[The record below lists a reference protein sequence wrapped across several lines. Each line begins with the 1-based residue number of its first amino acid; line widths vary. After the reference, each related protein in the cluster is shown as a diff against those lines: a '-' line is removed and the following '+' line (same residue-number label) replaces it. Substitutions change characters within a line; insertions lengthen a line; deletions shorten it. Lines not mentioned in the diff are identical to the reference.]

1 MSLRHI
7 ISGAVGLFVVVV
19 IGGLF
24 WAWRPTI
31 PLISAPSNAAVDERV
46 FRRGA
51 ELAAIGN
58 CNNCHVANS
67 GAPYA
72 GGTSIP
78 TPFGKIF
85 SSNITPDAATGIG
98 AWSEAAFRRAMRD
111 GVDREGRE
119 LYPAFP
125 YDHFTKATDDDIHA
139 LYVYLTAQPAVHNP
153 IPPNDLAFP
162 FNFRPIVAGWKLL
175 FLREARLEPD
185 NSKSAEWNRGRYL
198 VEGLGHCGACHT
210 PRNILGA
217 EKKDSAY
224 SGGAV
229 GGWHAPPLNAYTV
242 AAEPWTADQLTE
254 YLSTGW
260 HRLHGAAAGP
270 MTDVTRNLRQASAE
284 DVRAIA
290 TYIASLASASG
301 KPREAVPPK
310 QGNPVANVPS
320 EVADIYAGACANCHN
335 DRNDVGPSK
344 ALSLSLSSAIRQTG
358 SANTV
363 RVILGGIPALAEAPA
378 AYMPAFG
385 GILTDQQIESLTAYV
400 RARYTD
406 EPPWTDIHR
415 EVSKARQNG
424 S

>member
-7 ISGAVGLFVVVV
+7 ISGAVGLVLVVVL
-19 IGGLF
+19 GGLF
-24 WAWRPTI
+24 WAWRPAI
-31 PLISAPSNAAVDERV
+31 PTISAPSGAPVDERV
-46 FRRGA
+46 FRHGA
-51 ELAAIGN
+51 ELSAIGN
-58 CNNCHVANS
+58 CKDCHVANS
-67 GAPYA
+67 GASYA
-72 GGTSIP
+72 GGKSIP
-78 TPFGKIF
+78 TPFGTIF
-85 SSNITPDAATGIG
+85 SSNITPDAETGIG
-98 AWSEAAFRRAMRD
+98 AWSEAAFRRSMRD

-139 LYVYLTAQPAVHNP
+139 LYVYLTAQPAVRNT
-153 IPPNDLAFP
+153 IPPNDLPFP

-175 FLREARLEPD
+175 FFREARLEPD

-217 EKKDSAY
+217 EETNSAY
-224 SGGAV
+224 SGGAA
-229 GGWHAPPLNAYTV
+229 GDWHAPPLNTDTI
-242 AAEPWTADQLTE
+242 AAQPWTADQLAE

-270 MTDVTRNLRQASAE
+270 MTDVTRNLGQASPE

-290 TYIASLASASG
+290 TYIASLSSASG
-301 KPREAVPPK
+301 NPRQPVPPK
-310 QGNPVANVPS
+310 QGNPVANLPS
-320 EVADIYAGACANCHN
+320 EVADIYVGACANCHN
-335 DRNDVGPSK
+335 NRNDVGPSK
-344 ALSLSLSSAIRQTG
+344 ALSLSLSSAVRQTG

-363 RVILGGIPALAEAPA
+363 RVILDGIPGLAEAPG
-378 AYMPAFG
+378 AYMPPFG

-400 RARYTD
+400 RARYTN

>member
-1 MSLRHI
+1 MV
-7 ISGAVGLFVVVV
+7 AVG
-19 IGGLF
+19 I
-24 WAWRPTI
+24 
-31 PLISAPSNAAVDERV
+31 
-46 FRRGA
+46 
-51 ELAAIGN
+51 
-58 CNNCHVANS
+58 
-67 GAPYA
+67 
-72 GGTSIP
+72 
-78 TPFGKIF
+78 
-85 SSNITPDAATGIG
+85 
-98 AWSEAAFRRAMRD
+98 
-111 GVDREGRE
+111 DR
-119 LYPAFP
+119 
-125 YDHFTKATDDDIHA
+125 
-139 LYVYLTAQPAVHNP
+139 
-153 IPPNDLAFP
+153 
-162 FNFRPIVAGWKLL
+162 
-175 FLREARLEPD
+175 
-185 NSKSAEWNRGRYL
+185 
-198 VEGLGHCGACHT
+198 
-210 PRNILGA
+210 
-217 EKKDSAY
+217 
-224 SGGAV
+224 
-229 GGWHAPPLNAYTV
+229 
-242 AAEPWTADQLTE
+242 
-254 YLSTGW
+254 
-260 HRLHGAAAGP
+260 AAAGP

-363 RVILGGIPALAEAPA
+363 RVILAGIPALAEAPA